1 MYICIM
7 KLNACCTLH
16 HTTFKT
22 EVKCSSKS
30 RGKMK
35 RILKNPFD
43 DNSRYTMDAL
53 FLPFPGVHIKSNSK
67 SIYV

>member
-1 MYICIM
+1 M
-7 KLNACCTLH
+7 KLNACCTQRTIPH
-16 HTTFKT
+16 
-22 EVKCSSKS
+22 SKRKS
-30 RGKMK
+30 NAREQEQWQNEAH
-35 RILKNPFD
+35 ILKNPFD